1 MSNLQ
6 KLFYIL
12 NKNQKANLFYLSL
25 ILLLVSALEIFFLHS
40 ILILVEIITNNKSL
54 NFINF
59 QFINFGKHENIKIAL
74 IGFIF
79 LFLIKSL
86 TNIFAIKY
94 EANFIYRTREN
105 LTKNEKTSFIW
116 TLIDHKEIKDRGKSR
131 KIHLEVNCINRK
143 FKMHYMT
150 IYKDQLGQGDI
161 VEGFSISEESE
172 WTSAIPGSTLYP
184 VIKVVCN

>member
-1 MSNLQ
+1 LKNINNMK
-6 KLFYIL
+6 KLLGMIL
-12 NKNQKANLFYLSL
+12 VLG
-25 ILLLVSALEIFFLHS
+25 LLLNGNAYSNWIES
-40 ILILVEIITNNKSL
+40 SKSNNGTL
-54 NFINF
+54 YYNP
-59 QFINFGKHENIKIAL
+59 E
-74 IGFIF
+74 
-79 LFLIKSL
+79 
-86 TNIFAIKY
+86 T
-94 EANFIYRTREN
+94 

>member
-1 MSNLQ
+1 MK
-6 KLFYIL
+6 KLLGMIL
-12 NKNQKANLFYLSL
+12 VLG
-25 ILLLVSALEIFFLHS
+25 LLLNGNAYSNWIES
-40 ILILVEIITNNKSL
+40 SKSNNGTL
-54 NFINF
+54 YYNP
-59 QFINFGKHENIKIAL
+59 E
-74 IGFIF
+74 
-79 LFLIKSL
+79 
-86 TNIFAIKY
+86 T
-94 EANFIYRTREN
+94 

>member
-1 MSNLQ
+1 MK
-6 KLFYIL
+6 KLLGMI
-12 NKNQKANLFYLSL
+12 
-25 ILLLVSALEIFFLHS
+25 
-40 ILILVEIITNNKSL
+40 
-54 NFINF
+54 
-59 QFINFGKHENIKIAL
+59 
-74 IGFIF
+74 
-79 LFLIKSL
+79 LFLGLFLNGNAYSNWIESSKSNNGTL
-86 TNIFAIKY
+86 YYNPET
-94 EANFIYRTREN
+94 

>member
-1 MSNLQ
+1 MK
-6 KLFYIL
+6 KLLGMIL
-12 NKNQKANLFYLSL
+12 VLGLSL
-25 ILLLVSALEIFFLHS
+25 NGNAYSNWIESS
-40 ILILVEIITNNKSL
+40 KSNNGTL
-54 NFINF
+54 YYNP
-59 QFINFGKHENIKIAL
+59 E
-74 IGFIF
+74 
-79 LFLIKSL
+79 
-86 TNIFAIKY
+86 T
-94 EANFIYRTREN
+94 

>member
-1 MSNLQ
+1 MK
-6 KLFYIL
+6 KLLGMIL
-12 NKNQKANLFYLSL
+12 VLG
-25 ILLLVSALEIFFLHS
+25 LLLNGNAYSNWIES
-40 ILILVEIITNNKSL
+40 SKSNNETL
-54 NFINF
+54 YYNP
-59 QFINFGKHENIKIAL
+59 E
-74 IGFIF
+74 
-79 LFLIKSL
+79 
-86 TNIFAIKY
+86 T
-94 EANFIYRTREN
+94 

>member
-1 MSNLQ
+1 MKNINNMK
-6 KLFYIL
+6 KLLGMIL
-12 NKNQKANLFYLSL
+12 VLG
-25 ILLLVSALEIFFLHS
+25 LLLNGNAYSNWIES
-40 ILILVEIITNNKSL
+40 SKSNNGTL
-54 NFINF
+54 YYNP
-59 QFINFGKHENIKIAL
+59 E
-74 IGFIF
+74 
-79 LFLIKSL
+79 
-86 TNIFAIKY
+86 T
-94 EANFIYRTREN
+94 

>member
-1 MSNLQ
+1 MKNINNMK
-6 KLFYIL
+6 KLLGMIL
-12 NKNQKANLFYLSL
+12 VLG
-25 ILLLVSALEIFFLHS
+25 LLLNGNAYSNWIES
-40 ILILVEIITNNKSL
+40 SKSNNGTL
-54 NFINF
+54 YYNP
-59 QFINFGKHENIKIAL
+59 E
-74 IGFIF
+74 
-79 LFLIKSL
+79 
-86 TNIFAIKY
+86 T
-94 EANFIYRTREN
+94 

-184 VIKVVCN
+184 VIKVICN

>member
-1 MSNLQ
+1 MK
-6 KLFYIL
+6 KLLGMIL
-12 NKNQKANLFYLSL
+12 VLG
-25 ILLLVSALEIFFLHS
+25 LLLNGNAYSNWIES
-40 ILILVEIITNNKSL
+40 SKSNNGTL
-54 NFINF
+54 YYNP
-59 QFINFGKHENIKIAL
+59 E
-74 IGFIF
+74 
-79 LFLIKSL
+79 
-86 TNIFAIKY
+86 T
-94 EANFIYRTREN
+94 

-184 VIKVVCN
+184 VIKVICN